1 MPDSFTYPTDF
12 SSFSFQQIDKD
23 GKNISYG
30 RTCEFKIVNK
40 RKLKIRDW
48 KMEIVVHEDLYV
60 NKSWNGEIEFY
71 QFGGKKVDKFNTM
84 LTDVNDV
91 IIDYAQV
98 DELLLFPLKN
108 GDKMIY
114 HPNIEYSEFPLSPS
128 SDESRIDET
137 TIGIIFYTSN
147 ADFDLG
153 DVKITFYFG
162 KSISNEPFFYIFAT
176 FMLIDILI
184 SIVAILDL
192 LIGEKYARIQA
203 LADQRAKDELGKAL
217 KKAEDAN
224 RAKTIFLNNM
234 SHDIRTPMNAIVGF
248 SDLLEKE
255 LVDQEKAKEY
265 VTKIKSSSNFLL
277 SLINNV
283 LEVARIESGKTE
295 LHEEVKNM
303 KELHEEVVSIFQEQM
318 KSKEITFT
326 HSLDITHKYVLL
338 DSTKLREILLNILS
352 NALKY
357 TLNGGTVDYSM
368 KEIPSQEGN
377 KATYRIVVL
386 DTGIGMSKEFLA
398 NIFDEFSRERT
409 TTESGVIGSGLGM
422 SIVKQLVDLMNG
434 NIEIESEKG
443 KGTKVTINLSFKISD
458 KEDQI
463 LKEIEC
469 DEANVKGK
477 RILLVEDNELNLEI
491 ATAILEEAGFIIES
505 VTNGQECIT
514 KLQEVDDN
522 YFDVILMDIQMPV
535 MNGYEATKIIR
546 KMENKNKA
554 NIPII
559 AMTANA
565 FEEDKKTSLEC
576 GMNGHITKPLDPAI
590 MIKIVSSL
598 IK

>member
-1 MPDSFTYPTDF
+1 
-12 SSFSFQQIDKD
+12 
-23 GKNISYG
+23 
-30 RTCEFKIVNK
+30 
-40 RKLKIRDW
+40 
-48 KMEIVVHEDLYV
+48 
-60 NKSWNGEIEFY
+60 
-71 QFGGKKVDKFNTM
+71 
-84 LTDVNDV
+84 
-91 IIDYAQV
+91 
-98 DELLLFPLKN
+98 
-108 GDKMIY
+108 
-114 HPNIEYSEFPLSPS
+114 
-128 SDESRIDET
+128 
-137 TIGIIFYTSN
+137 
-147 ADFDLG
+147 
-153 DVKITFYFG
+153 
-162 KSISNEPFFYIFAT
+162 
-176 FMLIDILI
+176 MLIDILI

-255 LVDQEKAKEY
+255 LVGQEKAKEY

-576 GMNGHITKPLDPAI
+576 GMNGHITKPLDPAK

>member
-1 MPDSFTYPTDF
+1 
-12 SSFSFQQIDKD
+12 
-23 GKNISYG
+23 
-30 RTCEFKIVNK
+30 
-40 RKLKIRDW
+40 
-48 KMEIVVHEDLYV
+48 
-60 NKSWNGEIEFY
+60 
-71 QFGGKKVDKFNTM
+71 
-84 LTDVNDV
+84 
-91 IIDYAQV
+91 
-98 DELLLFPLKN
+98 
-108 GDKMIY
+108 
-114 HPNIEYSEFPLSPS
+114 
-128 SDESRIDET
+128 
-137 TIGIIFYTSN
+137 
-147 ADFDLG
+147 
-153 DVKITFYFG
+153 
-162 KSISNEPFFYIFAT
+162 
-176 FMLIDILI
+176 MLIDILI
-184 SIVAILDL
+184 FIVAILDL

>member
-1 MPDSFTYPTDF
+1 
-12 SSFSFQQIDKD
+12 
-23 GKNISYG
+23 
-30 RTCEFKIVNK
+30 
-40 RKLKIRDW
+40 
-48 KMEIVVHEDLYV
+48 
-60 NKSWNGEIEFY
+60 
-71 QFGGKKVDKFNTM
+71 
-84 LTDVNDV
+84 
-91 IIDYAQV
+91 
-98 DELLLFPLKN
+98 
-108 GDKMIY
+108 
-114 HPNIEYSEFPLSPS
+114 
-128 SDESRIDET
+128 
-137 TIGIIFYTSN
+137 
-147 ADFDLG
+147 
-153 DVKITFYFG
+153 
-162 KSISNEPFFYIFAT
+162 
-176 FMLIDILI
+176 MLIDILI

-576 GMNGHITKPLDPAI
+576 GMNGHITKPLDPAK

>member
-1 MPDSFTYPTDF
+1 
-12 SSFSFQQIDKD
+12 
-23 GKNISYG
+23 
-30 RTCEFKIVNK
+30 
-40 RKLKIRDW
+40 
-48 KMEIVVHEDLYV
+48 
-60 NKSWNGEIEFY
+60 
-71 QFGGKKVDKFNTM
+71 
-84 LTDVNDV
+84 
-91 IIDYAQV
+91 
-98 DELLLFPLKN
+98 
-108 GDKMIY
+108 
-114 HPNIEYSEFPLSPS
+114 
-128 SDESRIDET
+128 
-137 TIGIIFYTSN
+137 
-147 ADFDLG
+147 
-153 DVKITFYFG
+153 
-162 KSISNEPFFYIFAT
+162 
-176 FMLIDILI
+176 MLIDILI

-491 ATAILEEAGFIIES
+491 ATARLEEAGFIIES

-576 GMNGHITKPLDPAI
+576 GMNGHITKPLDPAK

>member
-1 MPDSFTYPTDF
+1 
-12 SSFSFQQIDKD
+12 
-23 GKNISYG
+23 
-30 RTCEFKIVNK
+30 
-40 RKLKIRDW
+40 
-48 KMEIVVHEDLYV
+48 
-60 NKSWNGEIEFY
+60 
-71 QFGGKKVDKFNTM
+71 
-84 LTDVNDV
+84 
-91 IIDYAQV
+91 
-98 DELLLFPLKN
+98 
-108 GDKMIY
+108 
-114 HPNIEYSEFPLSPS
+114 
-128 SDESRIDET
+128 
-137 TIGIIFYTSN
+137 
-147 ADFDLG
+147 
-153 DVKITFYFG
+153 
-162 KSISNEPFFYIFAT
+162 
-176 FMLIDILI
+176 MLIDILI

-463 LKEIEC
+463 LEKIEC
-469 DEANVKGK
+469 DEVDVKGK

-491 ATAILEEAGFIIES
+491 ATAILEETGFIIES

-576 GMNGHITKPLDPAI
+576 GMNGHITKPLDPAK